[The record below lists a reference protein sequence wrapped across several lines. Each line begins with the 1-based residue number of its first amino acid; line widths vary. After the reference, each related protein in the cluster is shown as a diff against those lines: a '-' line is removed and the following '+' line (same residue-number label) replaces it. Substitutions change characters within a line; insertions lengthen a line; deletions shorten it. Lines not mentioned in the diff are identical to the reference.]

1 LTKERFCVIFKQIFL
16 REAGMESAAAQGVS
30 VGFIVSALVI
40 GGLIGFILQRGRF
53 CMNTAFRDT
62 IFIKDL
68 TMFRAY
74 LIALVVMII
83 GSNSLNDMGIIHL
96 KAQTFYPL
104 ANIIGGYIFGLGIVL
119 AGGCGSGI
127 VYRVGEGQ
135 LASWLAVLGFFL
147 GIGMTSQGILK
158 PVNGLLRSVKVGPSG
173 MTLYGLIG
181 DGPTIK
187 WGVIIVLCVALFL
200 FTLKSK
206 PFSLRKQKGF
216 YWSVTALLIG
226 IMGVVTFWASEYWGS
241 PGFARGLNFTT
252 PTGELFFSLL
262 TGDAK
267 STFFPMYNLGA
278 FKVTWAEFYI
288 VGVPI
293 GAAISAKILKEF
305 SWKVAPASEL
315 LTVLGGS
322 LMMGFGA
329 VVCGGCNVG
338 QALTGFTTLSVG
350 SIVASVAIILGN
362 WTMVYFKFI
371 KPMSDLE

>member
-1 LTKERFCVIFKQIFL
+1 
-16 REAGMESAAAQGVS
+16 MESAAQGVS
-30 VGFIVSALVI
+30 LGFIVSGLVV

-74 LIALVVMII
+74 LIALIVMIV
-83 GSNSLNDMGIIHL
+83 GSNILNDMGVIHL
-96 KAQTFYPL
+96 KAQTFYPM
-104 ANIIGGYIFGLGIVL
+104 ANIIGGFIFGLGIVM

-127 VYRVGEGQ
+127 IYRMGEGQ
-135 LASWLAVLGFFL
+135 LASWVAVLGFFL
-147 GIGMTSQGILK
+147 GIGMTTQGILK
-158 PVNGLLRSVKVGPSG
+158 PVNQLFRSVKVGPSG
-173 MTLYGLIG
+173 MTLFGLFG
-181 DGPTIK
+181 DSLAIK
-187 WGVIIVLCVALFL
+187 WIVIAILCTALFL

-216 YWSVTALLIG
+216 YWSVTALLMGLMG
-226 IMGVVTFWASEYWGS
+226 IITFWASEHWGS

-252 PTGELFFSLL
+252 PTGEFFFSLL

-267 STFFPMYNLGA
+267 STYFPMFDLGP

-305 SWKVAPASEL
+305 TWKIAPAGEM
-315 LTVLGGS
+315 LTVLAGS
-322 LMMGFGA
+322 IMMGFGA
-329 VVCGGCNVG
+329 VCAGGCNVG
-338 QALTGFTTLSVG
+338 QALTGFATLSVG
-350 SIVASVAIILGN
+350 SIVATIAIILGN
-362 WTMVYFKFI
+362 WTMVYIKFI
-371 KPMSDLE
+371 KPMSDME